1 MGTEEQ
7 SNTSAKMLYRPLGLT
22 SSLLAGL
29 AAGAVFKSVWK
40 HATPGDNA
48 DAPKALES
56 EYRLRE
62 IIVAFLVQGA
72 ISSSPPSRHW
82 STAAGHACSRSGPA
96 SGPVTESPRHAEAEG
111 ILRALRRRQSR
122 S

>member
-1 MGTEEQ
+1 MRTEEQ

-40 HATPGDNA
+40 HATPGDNQ

-62 IIVAFLVQGA
+62 IIVASPVQGA
-72 ISSSPPSRHW
+72 IFATVKALVSRGGARMFQKW
-82 STAAGHACSRSGPA
+82 TGEWPGD
-96 SGPVTESPRHAEAEG
+96 
-111 ILRALRRRQSR
+111 
-122 S
+122 